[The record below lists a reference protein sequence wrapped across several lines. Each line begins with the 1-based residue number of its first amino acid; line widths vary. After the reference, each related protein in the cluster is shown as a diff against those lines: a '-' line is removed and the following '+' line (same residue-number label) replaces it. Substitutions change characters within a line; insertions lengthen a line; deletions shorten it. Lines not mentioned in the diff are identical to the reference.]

1 MMQTTISNIP
11 SDEFSII
18 RNNLVE
24 SDEILPLSTLI
35 ERLNSLTLSPL
46 YAKGG
51 HNTETIRLDHEL
63 CSKEQLVFEGQA
75 RYVGCFV
82 YTEDVRNGQFEV
94 WVKNNST
101 LINILDGLI
110 NKNIGTEAYTKALF
124 EFDNR

>member
-1 MMQTTISNIP
+1 MQTIISNIP
-11 SDEFSII
+11 SDDFTII

-24 SDEILPLSTLI
+24 SDTVLPLATLI

-51 HNTETIRLDHEL
+51 KNTEVIRLDNEL
-63 CSKEQLVFEGQA
+63 CNQEQMDFEGHT

-94 WVKNNST
+94 WVKNHST
-101 LINILDGLI
+101 LINILDELI
-110 NKNIGTEAYTKALF
+110 NKNIGTEAYTKALL